1 MTDKRFARQV
11 AHEMRRQQRRRR
23 MLLWLLLLAAVAAA
37 AMYLRCG
44 TGWGIGGWGFGNGD
58 GEGQGTKQIIDTE
71 PKTCGIR
78 ISKDGI
84 TVDGK
89 PMTRDEAVAAC
100 KKTAGAH
107 VKVIGDTLQGD
118 WEALKLAL
126 QQGGATIRS
135 IEQPRSPGSGSGSG
149 SN

>member
-1 MTDKRFARQV
+1 MTDKQFARQV
-11 AHEMRRQQRRRR
+11 AREMHRQRRRRR
-23 MLLWLLLLAAVAAA
+23 MLLWLLLLAIVAAA

-44 TGWGIGGWGFGNGD
+44 TGWGIGGWGFGQGD
-58 GEGQGTKQIIDTE
+58 GEGEGSKRIIDTE
-71 PKTCGIR
+71 PKTCSVR
-78 ISKDGI
+78 ISKAGI

-89 PMTRDEAVAAC
+89 KMTREETVAAC

-118 WEALKLAL
+118 WEALKVAL
-126 QQGGATIRS
+126 QEGGVTIRS
-135 IEQPRSPGSGSGSG
+135 IEQPRAPGSGSAAG